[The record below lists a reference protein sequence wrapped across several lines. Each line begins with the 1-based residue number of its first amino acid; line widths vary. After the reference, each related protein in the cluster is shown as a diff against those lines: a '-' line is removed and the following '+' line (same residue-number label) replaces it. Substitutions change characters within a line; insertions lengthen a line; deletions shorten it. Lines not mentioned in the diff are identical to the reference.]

1 MGGEGFLGWTKIVS
15 GRFWPKGVT
24 FSPMNFCAWS
34 EPVSRRNL
42 FGASAV
48 AALMR
53 TAFPEAVAGEVGII
67 VATTTIAADA
77 VRRVMGAE
85 LPVKTLMGPG
95 VDPHLYR
102 ARPSDLL
109 AVKRARVLVHH
120 GLGLEGRLG
129 ELVAAAAKGAVVV
142 DLGKGVPRQRLIFPE
157 PGSEVADPHAWG
169 DPTVWTS
176 VIEHLERTLANA
188 GVIERAAAESGF
200 STFKTAA
207 ERLVAWGRG
216 ILEKVPESGR
226 VLVTSHDA
234 FNYFGRA
241 FGLKVVGLQG
251 LSTVAEAGVAD
262 VNRLTAFIRKQG
274 VKAVFV
280 ESSVPPAAM
289 KRIAELA
296 GVRVGGELFSDS
308 LGAFEGAIARFGTDE
323 ESVGGYLGM
332 MRHNLRTVAEG
343 LA

>member
-1 MGGEGFLGWTKIVS
+1 MNVCGWSK
-15 GRFWPKGVT
+15 R
-24 FSPMNFCAWS
+24 
-34 EPVSRRNL
+34 VSRRGFL
-42 FGASAV
+42 KVSAG
-48 AALMR
+48 
-53 TAFPEAVAGEVGII
+53 AVAGITTLTQNFGAESAGI

-77 VRRVMGAE
+77 VRRVMGVDE
-85 LPVKTLMGPG
+85 VVKTLMGAG

-129 ELVAAAAKGAVVV
+129 ELVAGAAKAAVVV
-142 DLGKGVPRQRLIFPE
+142 DLGKGVPRERLIFPE
-157 PGSEVADPHAWG
+157 PNSDVADPHVWG
-169 DPTVWTS
+169 DPLVWTG
-176 VIEHLERTLANA
+176 VMEHLGDALAGA
-188 GVIERAAAESGF
+188 GVVGRAAASAGVSAF
-200 STFKTAA
+200 QAA
-207 ERLVAWGRG
+207 TERLVKWGRE

-234 FNYFGRA
+234 FNYLGRA

-289 KRIAELA
+289 KRIAELS

-308 LGAFEGAIARFGTDE
+308 LGAFDGSVARFGSE
-323 ESVGGYLGM
+323 EEATGGYLGM

>member
-1 MGGEGFLGWTKIVS
+1 MV
-15 GRFWPKGVT
+15 
-24 FSPMNFCAWS
+24 FCAL
-34 EPVSRRNL
+34 PRRVSRRDFL
-42 FGASAV
+42 GV
-48 AALMR
+48 AAVSVSGAPAFSNS
-53 TAFPEAVAGEVGII
+53 TAADAGGI

-77 VRRVMGAE
+77 VRRVMGRGV
-85 LPVKTLMGPG
+85 LVKTLMGAG

-102 ARPSDLL
+102 ARPSDLV

-129 ELVAAAAKGAVVV
+129 ELVAGAVKGAVVV
-142 DLGKGVPRQRLIFPE
+142 DLGKGVPRERLIFPE
-157 PGSEVADPHAWG
+157 PGSEVADPHVWG
-169 DPTVWTS
+169 DPVLWAG
-176 VIEHLERTLANA
+176 VVEHLGRALADA
-188 GVIERAAAESGF
+188 GVTERAAVEAGVLAF
-200 STFKTAA
+200 QGAT

-216 ILEKVPESGR
+216 MLEKIPESGR

-234 FNYFGRA
+234 FNYLGRA

-280 ESSVPPAAM
+280 ESSVPSAAM
-289 KRIAELA
+289 KRIAELS

-308 LGAFEGAIARFGTDE
+308 LGEFEGRVVGFGSDE
-323 ESVGGYLGM
+323 EATGGYLGM

>member
-1 MGGEGFLGWTKIVS
+1 
-15 GRFWPKGVT
+15 
-24 FSPMNFCAWS
+24 MNGCAMS
-34 EPVSRRNL
+34 KQVSRRDFVGYLATL
-42 FGASAV
+42 FGGVVAEQGFSA
-48 AALMR
+48 
-53 TAFPEAVAGEVGII
+53 ESGEI

-77 VRRVMGAE
+77 VRRVLGVGVG
-85 LPVKTLMGPG
+85 VKTLMGAG

-102 ARPSDLL
+102 ARPSDLV

-129 ELVAAAAKGAVVV
+129 ELVSAAARGAVVV
-142 DLGKGVPRQRLIFPE
+142 NLGEGVSKDRLIYPDAA
-157 PGSEVADPHAWG
+157 SAVADPHIWG
-169 DPTVWTS
+169 DPMVWAG
-176 VIEHLERTLANA
+176 VVEHLGGVLSDA
-188 GVIERAAAESGF
+188 GVVEGVVAKAGISGF
-200 STFKTAA
+200 KAA
-207 ERLVAWGRG
+207 TEGLLAWGRAV
-216 ILEKVPESGR
+216 LAKVPESGR

-234 FNYFGRA
+234 FNYLGRA
-241 FGLKVVGLQG
+241 FGLRVVGLQG

-262 VNRLTAFIRKQG
+262 VSRLTAFIRKQG

-289 KRIAELA
+289 KRIAELS

-308 LGAFEGAIARFGTDE
+308 LGGFEGGGAGFGTDAE
-323 ESVGGYLGM
+323 GTGGYLGM